1 MDIKISLGIFYDCIF
16 YRGEEKRDNRS
27 GYDYDKG
34 YDQGYDN
41 DRRNYND
48 HDSRHHRFLSMF
60 KK

>member
-1 MDIKISLGIFYDCIF
+1 MYLKLSLSYDCII

-34 YDQGYDN
+34 YEQGYDN

-48 HDSRHHRFLSMF
+48 HDSRHHRFLYNV
-60 KK
+60 